1 MPAVNGHL
9 WFSATSHSSDRDQ
22 GNLRWYCAVSDRAD
36 ALRGRGRRTAVGVAF
51 LYLARLAVPVVSRA

>member
-9 WFSATSHSSDRDQ
+9 WFSATSHSSDRDR
-22 GNLRWYCAVSDRAD
+22 GIFVGTAVSDRAD
-36 ALRGRGRRTAVGVAF
+36 ALRGHGRRTAVGVAF